1 MCVIGRLFSVV
12 TCQQSD
18 PKPTRMPMGR
28 YLFPSSP
35 DDKVHPVWPEWKS
48 VLLRLNAV
56 RLLANIDGVLV
67 RFEIRV

>member
-1 MCVIGRLFSVV
+1 MCVIGWLFSVV

-18 PKPTRMPMGR
+18 PRAIRMPTGR
-28 YLFPSSP
+28 YLFPSNP
-35 DDKVHPVWPEWKS
+35 DDKAHPVWPEWKS